1 MSGLPERSPRGR
13 ALPGVSSR
21 LASALALLLG
31 LLVVV
36 ALASRDDAPGT
47 GGGKPREAPL
57 YLLDLLT
64 SFFLLVVMPL
74 GLVLLLYAYW
84 VRGRDGPRRKPAS
97 VRQAIVIVVSVAA
110 ASLAAVAVARALQ
123 ERRQG
128 GEGRDPPAASLLRP
142 PGAGVERRPLYE
154 PRLEWAPVIAFAALL
169 TGAGVIVAL
178 RSSRRSAEDDPD
190 ARLAAAI
197 AALAADTLDDLRAE
211 LDPRRAVI
219 GAYARMEAALDAHG
233 LPRDPSE
240 APLEYLARILSALD
254 VHERAVSDLTDL
266 FARAKFSR
274 EDVDGSM
281 KEQAI
286 SALVAVRDDLRGE
299 SE

>member
-1 MSGLPERSPRGR
+1 MSGLPERSAPGP
-13 ALPGVSSR
+13 AWLGVSSR
-21 LASALALLLG
+21 LTAALAVLLG

-47 GGGKPREAPL
+47 GGGAPRETPV

-64 SFFLLVVMPL
+64 SFFLLVVMPV
-74 GLVLLLYAYW
+74 GLVLLVYAYW
-84 VRGRDGPRRKPAS
+84 VRGRDGPRRKPS
-97 VRQAIVIVVSVAA
+97 SIRQAVVVVVSVAA
-110 ASLAAVAVARALQ
+110 VSLAAVAVARALQ
-123 ERRQG
+123 ERREG
-128 GEGRDPPAASLLRP
+128 GEGRDSPAAALLRP
-142 PGAGVERRPLYE
+142 PGAGDGRRPLYE
-154 PRLEWAPVIAFAALL
+154 PRLEWVPVLAFAALL
-169 TGAGVIVAL
+169 TGAGVVVAL
-178 RSSRRSAEDDPD
+178 RSSRRSEEDDPD
-190 ARLAAAI
+190 ARLAAAL

-233 LPRDPSE
+233 LPREASE
-240 APLEYLARILSALD
+240 APLEYLARILSKLD
-254 VHERAVSDLTDL
+254 VDERAVSDLTDL

-281 KEQAI
+281 KQQAI

-299 SE
+299 PG